1 VSTCGVLL
9 VGHFSGGLVS
19 IRPPVYD
26 GVVIQDNSRL
36 RALCVSRH
44 EFVSEHIARFFGEH
58 GIATEP
64 VVGVEGAVEAA
75 QKIAPDVILCE
86 HELLTGIPIT
96 AWEKDA
102 CLSSTAVIGVSL
114 SRRPNEAGVTHDLNG
129 VAGFLYLPTLDVENA
144 LRLIHAAA
152 ASTRAKYNS
161 SPSQSLSASP
171 SAH

>member
-1 VSTCGVLL
+1 MVNHDRS
-9 VGHFSGGLVS
+9 
-19 IRPPVYD
+19 P
-26 GVVIQDNSRL
+26 L

-44 EFVSEHIARFFGEH
+44 EFVSEHIARFFGAH

-64 VVGVEGAVEAA
+64 VVGVEAAVEAA
-75 QKIAPDVILCE
+75 QRIAPDVILCE

-96 AWEKDA
+96 AWENDA
-102 CLSSTAVIGVSL
+102 YLSSTAVIGVSL
-114 SRRPNEAGVTHDLNG
+114 SRRPNEAGATCDLNG

-152 ASTRAKYNS
+152 ASTRAQYNS
-161 SPSQSLSASP
+161 SPSKSLSASP

>member
-1 VSTCGVLL
+1 VSKD
-9 VGHFSGGLVS
+9 SS
-19 IRPPVYD
+19 P
-26 GVVIQDNSRL
+26 L

-44 EFVSEHIARFFGEH
+44 EFVSEHIARFFGEY

-64 VVGVEGAVEAA
+64 VVGVEAAVEAA

-96 AWEKDA
+96 AWENDA

-152 ASTRAKYNS
+152 ASTRAQYNS

>member
-1 VSTCGVLL
+1 M
-9 VGHFSGGLVS
+9 FSGGLVW

-26 GVVIQDNSRL
+26 AVVSQDSSPL

-75 QKIAPDVILCE
+75 QRIAPDVILCE
-86 HELLTGIPIT
+86 HELLTGFSIT
-96 AWEKDA
+96 AWENDA
-102 CLSSTAVIGVSL
+102 RLSSTAVISVSL
-114 SRRPNEAGVTHDLNG
+114 SRRPNETVTYDLNG

-152 ASTRAKYNS
+152 ASTRAQYNA
-161 SPSQSLSASP
+161 SPSKSLSASP